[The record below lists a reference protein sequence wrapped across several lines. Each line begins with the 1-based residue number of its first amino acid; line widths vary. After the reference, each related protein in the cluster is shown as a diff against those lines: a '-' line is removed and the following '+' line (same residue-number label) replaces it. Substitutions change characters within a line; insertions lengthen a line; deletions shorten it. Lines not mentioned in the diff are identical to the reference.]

1 MIFYLLD
8 NLALNKPSYQ
18 LSRYKG
24 LSEDLSE
31 AGNAVDGLKSN
42 LSVWG
47 GQCVISENEMETAV
61 WYVDL
66 QNTLSIHHI
75 TIYYRTGN
83 EPWGKSKSSEYATVY
98 FCQNFHVFINC
109 PTNFDKITMN
119 HFKKTFNLTTLFFHF
134 SLVD

>member
-1 MIFYLLD
+1 MTLYLLD

-24 LSEDLSE
+24 LSEDLTKAS
-31 AGNAVDGLKSN
+31 NAVDGLKSN

-47 GQCVISENEMETAV
+47 GECVISNINMKTAV

-66 QNTLSIHHI
+66 QDILSIHHI

-83 EPWGKSKSSEYATVY
+83 EPWGKSKSFKYATVY
-98 FCQNFHVFINC
+98 ICNNF
-109 PTNFDKITMN
+109 
-119 HFKKTFNLTTLFFHF
+119 TFL
-134 SLVD
+134 